1 MGRSS
6 WASGS
11 CTRPRDLQAQG
22 LPAVGEVVVA
32 GDDDEGR
39 VRVLDAAELDDL
51 QAVQDG
57 DVDVHDDEIRIQRV
71 DAGEG
76 LHAVGGLAHHLAVV
90 GVPVEKALEALPDDD
105 LVVHQQDA
113 ELLHGSS
120 FPSGSRMWAVMP
132 PVSFSV

>member
-1 MGRSS
+1 MKAVSGCLMRLSWMTFRPFRMGMY
-6 WASGS
+6 
-11 CTRPRDLQAQG
+11 
-22 LPAVGEVVVA
+22 
-32 GDDDEGR
+32 
-39 VRVLDAAELDDL
+39 
-51 QAVQDG
+51 
-57 DVDVHDDEIRIQRV
+57 VHDDEIRIQRV